1 MKKILSYLIIM
12 TAGGLFAACSLNDA
26 PEFDDAN
33 AFVAFEK
40 TAISVDENAGTL
52 RVGVRLTSLGG
63 LTSTVAYQI
72 FNGTA
77 QEDVDFEPTGGSSV
91 LTFSAETPVQYI
103 EFNILEHP
111 GLFTGDR
118 SFGIKLTNGG
128 DVALGAADSTA
139 ITVLDLDHPLS
150 FILGNYSGT
159 GIDGWDFTPYSWSGV
174 VFEKDADDVSKI
186 WIRKIFEATGA
197 TAVYGIVNEE
207 KTELTLQM
215 HQITGTVSGYNAYL
229 EGAEIPFAMLESSDR
244 LTFTISTAGVTTIS
258 LKGDYEMGIGA
269 YNASTEAF
277 AGWFERYSE
286 VVFTKQ

>member
-63 LTSTVAYQI
+63 LTSTVAYQV

-139 ITVLDLDHPLS
+139 VTVLDLDHPLS
-150 FILGNYSGT
+150 FMLGNYTVYGPNYFGGRADT
-159 GIDGWDFTPYSWSGV
+159 WEVTI
-174 VFEKDADDVSKI
+174 EKDPDGDVAKV
-186 WIRKIFEATGA
+186 WISNLVVAGTSEK
-197 TAVYGIVNEE
+197 VYGIVNEDKNKIE
-207 KTELTLQM
+207 IPVGQT
-215 HQITGTVSGYNAYL
+215 IAVAASYDSVVL
-229 EGAEIPFAMLESSDR
+229 EGFDDPDINEAGLLPTGSKITMSLTQESPVKFTMDLPFGSHILDIDSWYSIV
-244 LTFTISTAGVTTIS
+244 LAG
-258 LKGDYEMGIGA
+258 A
-269 YNASTEAF
+269 
-277 AGWFERYSE
+277 
-286 VVFTKQ
+286 VFTKQ